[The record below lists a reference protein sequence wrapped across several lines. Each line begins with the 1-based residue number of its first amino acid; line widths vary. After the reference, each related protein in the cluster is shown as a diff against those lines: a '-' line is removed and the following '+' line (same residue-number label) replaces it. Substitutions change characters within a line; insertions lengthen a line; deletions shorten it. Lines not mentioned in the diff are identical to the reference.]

1 MNQQP
6 PWHPSHPPYD
16 QPQWSQQPPPQN
28 RPPQQQT
35 QYGQPPYGKPP
46 RSQQQP
52 PYQKPSPQY
61 YQQPYHYPPPMMQLP
76 PPQKPDRGREIAG
89 FVIVGIILIVVFVG
103 VANSQSNNGASSTN
117 TSFTNNGSTSSQIA
131 EVGQS
136 ITVDNVATT
145 LVSVNLL
152 PEDQYTQP
160 KPGNEFIVVNV
171 QLVNKGSG
179 EVNYNSFDFHV
190 RSGSGNI
197 TDEEIPPSTYTAN
210 NELNSGKLSPGGTVE
225 GDIIFQVPKNDHQAQ
240 LTWQPNF
247 FGNAGDNVW
256 NLGL

>member
-6 PWHPSHPPYD
+6 PWPPSPPPYG

-46 RSQQQP
+46 RSHQQP
-52 PYQKPSPQY
+52 PYQQPSPQY
-61 YQQPYHYPPPMMQLP
+61 YQQPYNYPPPMMQLP

-89 FVIVGIILIVVFVG
+89 FVIAGIILIVVLVG
-103 VANSQSNNGASSTN
+103 VANSQSNNGASSTKTSSTN
-117 TSFTNNGSTSSQIA
+117 TGSTSSQIA

-152 PEDQYTQP
+152 PADQYTLP
-160 KPGNEFIVVNV
+160 KPGNEFIVVHV
-171 QLVNKGSG
+171 QLVNNSSS
-179 EVNYNSFDFHV
+179 EVDYNPFDFHV

-197 TDEEIPPSTYTAN
+197 TDEVIPPSTYLAN

-240 LTWQPNF
+240 LTWQPNIF
-247 FGNAGDNVW
+247 SNAGDHPW

>member
-1 MNQQP
+1 MI
-6 PWHPSHPPYD
+6 
-16 QPQWSQQPPPQN
+16 
-28 RPPQQQT
+28 
-35 QYGQPPYGKPP
+35 
-46 RSQQQP
+46 
-52 PYQKPSPQY
+52 
-61 YQQPYHYPPPMMQLP
+61 QLP
-76 PPQKPDRGREIAG
+76 PPQKPDRAREIAG
-89 FVIVGIILIVVFVG
+89 LVIAGIILIIVMVG
-103 VANSQSNNGASSTN
+103 VAKTQSNNGASSSN
-117 TSFTNNGSTSSQIA
+117 TSTTNNSSQIA

-160 KPGNEFIVVNV
+160 KPGNEFIVVHV
-171 QLVNKGSG
+171 QLVNNGSS

-197 TDEEIPPSTYTAN
+197 TDEEIPPSTYMAN

-247 FGNAGDNVW
+247 FGNAGDHAW